1 MFMDFYQQFT
11 DYWFSFLNYLPT
23 LFAGLAIFLVGWLAA
38 LFLRKLVKLGIRIAG
53 IDIAFNRIWY
63 GKLNHKERQLRE
75 QGWKPSQL
83 IGQSVYWL
91 IIITALMLSAK
102 TLGLTAASNL
112 LENFIAFIPQILVAL
127 VIFSLGI
134 YIARRTARLTEN
146 FTLSIGLQHS
156 REIAVFIKIIIIIVT
171 LLAIVD
177 YFNIVPFISLA
188 GFLIIG
194 GSILVSLFV
203 IVLICGRPLIS
214 AYLARY
220 SLKSYLHPGMLI
232 SVGDKS
238 GRIRTIK
245 TFVTVIETTEE
256 TIYYPNHQFAALT
269 IKQIKNQESE
279 IDE

>member
-1 MFMDFYQQFT
+1 MFADFYQQLT

-23 LFAGLAIFLVGWLAA
+23 LFTGLAIFIVGWLVA
-38 LFLRKLVKLGIRIAG
+38 LFIRKLVKLGIRVAG

-63 GKLNHKERQLRE
+63 GKLKTQERQLRE
-75 QGWKPSQL
+75 RGWKPSQL
-83 IGQSVYWL
+83 LGQSVYWL

-102 TLGLTAASNL
+102 TLGLAAASNL
-112 LENFIAFIPQILVAL
+112 LETFIAYIPQFLVAL

-134 YIARRTARLTEN
+134 YIARRAARLSEN
-146 FTLSIGLQHS
+146 FTLSIGVQHS
-156 REIAVFIKIIIIIVT
+156 HEIAVFIKIIIIIIT

-214 AYLARY
+214 AYIARH

-232 SVGDKS
+232 SFEGKK

-245 TFVTVIETTEE
+245 TFVTVIETPEE
-256 TIYYPNHQFAALT
+256 TIYYPNHQLAALT
-269 IKQIKNQESE
+269 INQIKVQENV

>member
-1 MFMDFYQQFT
+1 MFTDFYQQLT

-23 LFAGLAIFLVGWLAA
+23 FFAGLAIFIVGWLVA
-38 LFLRKLVKLGIRIAG
+38 LFIRKLVKLGIRVAG

-63 GKLNHKERQLRE
+63 GKLNSRERELRE
-75 QGWKPSQL
+75 RGWKPSQL
-83 IGQSVYWL
+83 LGQAIYWL
-91 IIITALMLSAK
+91 IIVTALMLSAK
-102 TLGLTAASNL
+102 TLGLTAAYNL
-112 LENFIAFIPQILVAL
+112 LENFISYIPQILVAL
-127 VIFSLGI
+127 VILSLGI
-134 YIARRTARLTEN
+134 YIARRAARLTEN
-146 FTLSIGLQHS
+146 FILSIGVQHS
-156 REIAVFIKIIIIIVT
+156 HEIAVFIKIILIIIT

-214 AYLARY
+214 AYIARH

-232 SVGDKS
+232 NFEEKK

-245 TFVTVIETTEE
+245 TFVTVIETAEE
-256 TIYYPNHQFAALT
+256 TIYYPNHQLAALS
-269 IKQIKNQESE
+269 IKQLKNNES
-279 IDE
+279 DSSK